1 MSTISFNSV
10 WVKDIKFHSLYA
22 GSSVKV
28 FLRKLKKKKAESV
41 YNLHLCVFGNVA
53 HGIGNGRKMIPIESK
68 FSGIIVVC
76 RNLYACTVL
85 LSLVQKVHCTYCVPL
100 CSSLIGPIVTIVT
113 PVIRLCNH
121 IIVGIQNVQNLL
133 GL

>member
-1 MSTISFNSV
+1 
-10 WVKDIKFHSLYA
+10 
-22 GSSVKV
+22 
-28 FLRKLKKKKAESV
+28 
-41 YNLHLCVFGNVA
+41 
-53 HGIGNGRKMIPIESK
+53 MIPIESK

-76 RNLYACTVL
+76 RDLYACTVL

-121 IIVGIQNVQNLL
+121 ITVNPHTKCVESESVLSMTHVWRFKNEEIGPKTIQKSAIIQLRCDPSQPPSKSNFICKQSKFFKCFKFRTPL
-133 GL
+133 